1 MKKKTQKKKRNR
13 NRKQRFTRKDYKS
26 KDGML
31 TSVWGPGLWHFLHVI
46 SFNYPI
52 EPTEEHKQQYYDFM
66 KQLEFILPCRY
77 CRDNYKKNIR
87 DVPLNKSVFRS
98 RDTFSRYVYRL
109 HEHINTM
116 LGKTSN
122 LSFQDVRERY
132 EHFRSR
138 CDKIKEKID
147 NRETGC
153 IHPLKGNKPRCVL
166 NIISAQ
172 SKLQTDHS
180 IQIDPEL
187 GF

>member
-1 MKKKTQKKKRNR
+1 MKRRTQKKKANKKR
-13 NRKQRFTRKDYKS
+13 RFTRKDYKS

-52 EPTEEHKQQYYDFM
+52 EPNEDQKQQYHDFM

-77 CRDNYKKNIR
+77 CRENYKKNIR

-98 RDTFSRYVYRL
+98 RDTFSKYVYRL
-109 HEHINTM
+109 HEHINEM

-122 LSFQDVRERY
+122 LSFEDVRERY

-138 CDKIKEKID
+138 CDKEKEKK
-147 NRETGC
+147 EAKQAKEKGC

-172 SKLQTDHS
+172 DKGNS
-180 IQIDPEL
+180 IQIDPNL